1 MNSNRGGL
9 TLALVIIQHVA
20 RILSRTQSIR
30 VTDVQ
35 GAPPTARLGLWRHI
49 LLGPV
54 GPDVKPL
61 NSRRR
66 DALISTQEVEWWRRG
81 GSDVKGWRGQV
92 DLYRVWNVYSQ
103 RLNERKYSVSIIS
116 SFWFLFLIEQ
126 FSFGNCKNISLS
138 TTTTKIKRFNVKL
151 GFFLPNMEKR
161 ILFYVIG
168 FFKI

>member
-1 MNSNRGGL
+1 MNSNGGGL
-9 TLALVIIQHVA
+9 TLALVVIQHVA

-30 VTDVQ
+30 VTNVQ

-66 DALISTQEVEWWRRG
+66 DALISTQEVEWRRRG

-92 DLYRVWNVYSQ
+92 DLYRVWNVYNQ
-103 RLNERKYSVSIIS
+103 RLNERIFSVSSIS
-116 SFWFLFLIEQ
+116 SFWFYFLLNNFLSHIA
-126 FSFGNCKNISLS
+126 KTISLS
-138 TTTTKIKRFNVKL
+138 KILNSPFPSVTCKNKL
-151 GFFLPNMEKR
+151 
-161 ILFYVIG
+161 
-168 FFKI
+168 